1 MNVSDRATCG
11 HQWCCWLP
19 QSGLSRFG
27 VGYWPGWIIT
37 SWDTN
42 QMRDA
47 GTKTRPMS
55 KRVVPIMSLLVM
67 MVGSIPSARADDS
80 SYDATVYR
88 EIQSVTPQLNR
99 MIGAATKESLRLA
112 LGGLAPRPPDFEVLL
127 GHPDPRFTTFS
138 DQQVPVTVR
147 YLEFMRQDLLLTL
160 EPLQQFARQY
170 QQCGLFRPLTP
181 DNLVNATYRA
191 ETMRTL
197 QCAQNEMSL
206 ALRASPD
213 IAKSED
219 AKVSLLRL
227 PPQTEAAVRQYFA
240 QRAAGWAESKHMVM
254 QIMSDQ
260 AHAIGDC
267 IKFVDDHAQAVHA
280 VNGQLLF
287 DDQTLLAE
295 WQPLAQRLATAL
307 ESR

>member
-1 MNVSDRATCG
+1 
-11 HQWCCWLP
+11 
-19 QSGLSRFG
+19 
-27 VGYWPGWIIT
+27 
-37 SWDTN
+37 
-42 QMRDA
+42 
-47 GTKTRPMS
+47 
-55 KRVVPIMSLLVM
+55 
-67 MVGSIPSARADDS
+67 
-80 SYDATVYR
+80 
-88 EIQSVTPQLNR
+88 
-99 MIGAATKESLRLA
+99 
-112 LGGLAPRPPDFEVLL
+112 
-127 GHPDPRFTTFS
+127 
-138 DQQVPVTVR
+138 
-147 YLEFMRQDLLLTL
+147 MRQDLLLTL

>member
-1 MNVSDRATCG
+1 
-11 HQWCCWLP
+11 
-19 QSGLSRFG
+19 
-27 VGYWPGWIIT
+27 
-37 SWDTN
+37 
-42 QMRDA
+42 
-47 GTKTRPMS
+47 
-55 KRVVPIMSLLVM
+55 
-67 MVGSIPSARADDS
+67 
-80 SYDATVYR
+80 
-88 EIQSVTPQLNR
+88 
-99 MIGAATKESLRLA
+99 
-112 LGGLAPRPPDFEVLL
+112 
-127 GHPDPRFTTFS
+127 
-138 DQQVPVTVR
+138 
-147 YLEFMRQDLLLTL
+147 MRQDLLLTL

-170 QQCGLFRPLTP
+170 QQCGLLRPLTP

-191 ETMRTL
+191 ETLRTL
-197 QCAQNEMSL
+197 QCAQNDMSL